1 VLTGELPAS
10 AGTVRVSGEPITG
23 ASPTDVTRLGIARK
37 FQIPNVFPDLTV
49 FENLNLALWGGRARA
64 RDLLKPRLHRWSSPL
79 LRELTER
86 YPFLAEGGR
95 RAGDL
100 GHGEKQILELA
111 MALAMEPRLLLLDEP
126 CAGLSPE
133 ETHRV
138 INVIR
143 WARQRLGLAVVI
155 IEHDMS
161 LVKELADHVL
171 VLHQGRLLASGSI
184 ADVQANPAVRAVYA
198 GGTK

>member
-1 VLTGELPAS
+1 
-10 AGTVRVSGEPITG
+10 VRFDGQPITG
-23 ASPTDVTRLGIARK
+23 FAPTAVTRLGIARK

-49 FENLNLALWGGRARA
+49 AENLHLSLWGGRARP
-64 RDLLKPRLHRWSSPL
+64 RDLLKLSLHRWTSPL
-79 LRELTER
+79 LDELARR
-86 YPFLAEGGR
+86 YPCLAEGAS

-100 GHGEKQILELA
+100 GHGERQILELA

-133 ETHRV
+133 ETRQV
-138 INVIR
+138 IDVIR
-143 WARQRLGLAVVI
+143 WAKARLDLAVII

-171 VLHQGRLLASGSI
+171 VLHQGRLLAAGSI
-184 ADVQANPAVRAVYA
+184 ATVQADPAVRAVYA

>member
-1 VLTGELPAS
+1 G
-10 AGTVRVSGEPITG
+10 
-23 ASPTDVTRLGIARK
+23 
-37 FQIPNVFPDLTV
+37 
-49 FENLNLALWGGRARA
+49 
-64 RDLLKPRLHRWSSPL
+64 RDLLKLSLHRWTSPL
-79 LRELTER
+79 VNELAER
-86 YPFLAEGGR
+86 YPFLAKGEV

-100 GHGEKQILELA
+100 GHGERQILELA

-133 ETHRV
+133 ETHSV
-138 INVIR
+138 IDVIR
-143 WARQRLGLAVVI
+143 WAKQRLTVAIVI

-184 ADVQANPAVRAVYA
+184 E
-198 GGTK
+198 